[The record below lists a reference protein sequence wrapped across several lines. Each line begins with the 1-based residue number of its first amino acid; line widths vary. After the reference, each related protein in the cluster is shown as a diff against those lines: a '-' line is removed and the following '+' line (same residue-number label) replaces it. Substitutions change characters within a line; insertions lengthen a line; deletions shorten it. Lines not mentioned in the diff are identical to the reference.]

1 MSAMR
6 LSKLLE
12 NAPLEGHTTFGVQQ
26 RARYL
31 IEVNDLPELY
41 EAVEFARDNHL
52 ELLVLGGGSNVLFVR
67 DFPGLI
73 VIIKLAGI
81 VHEGANKL
89 CVAAGENWHDLV
101 EWTLV
106 NHLYGLENLALIP
119 GTVGAA
125 PIQNIG
131 AYGVEV
137 ERFVTRVRA
146 FDTHLAEAVDFER
159 SDCDFAYR
167 DSLFKRAPR
176 GRYIVLEVE
185 FELSAVDS
193 PVLTYAPLAERFA
206 ADGAVTAEKVFDAVC
221 EIRRSKLPDPKLIG
235 NAGSFFKNPVVSA
248 GKLDQ
253 IRAQNF
259 DVPAFPID
267 EGDFYKLSAAWL
279 LDAAGWKG
287 RTRGVAGVYENHA
300 LVLVNLGG
308 ATGEDLF
315 LLAQEM
321 SSSILQR
328 FGIALQPEV
337 LIV

>member
-1 MSAMR
+1 MR
-6 LSKLLE
+6 DMCLLRLLE
-12 NAPLEGHTTFGVQQ
+12 NAPLERHTTFGVQQ
-26 RARYL
+26 RSRYL

-81 VHEGANKL
+81 VREGANKL
-89 CVAAGENWHDLV
+89 SVAAGENWHDLV
-101 EWTLV
+101 EWTLA
-106 NHLYGLENLALIP
+106 NHLYGFENLALIP

-137 ERFVTRVRA
+137 EQFVTRVRA
-146 FDTHLAEAVDFER
+146 FDTHLAEAIDFER

-167 DSLFKRAPR
+167 NSLFKRAPR

-185 FELSAVDS
+185 FELSVVDT

-206 ADGAVTAEKVFDAVC
+206 ADASVTAAKVFDAVC
-221 EIRRSKLPDPKLIG
+221 EIRSSKLPDPKIIG
-235 NAGSFFKNPVVSA
+235 NAGSFFKNPIVSA
-248 GKLDQ
+248 SKLDQ

-328 FGIALQPEV
+328 FGLALQPEV